1 LKEEKVKI
9 SKKDEHHLKWMA
21 ERKKTTKTLSKGTT
35 LKLVDIM
42 MGMVISGNQ
51 DLFEYSLIY
60 IGYLINNSENLPHD
74 LIISLTKP
82 R

>member
-1 LKEEKVKI
+1 
-9 SKKDEHHLKWMA
+9 
-21 ERKKTTKTLSKGTT
+21 
-35 LKLVDIM
+35 M

>member
-1 LKEEKVKI
+1 
-9 SKKDEHHLKWMA
+9 MA

-82 R
+82 G